1 MIDSSRSQRGGIA
14 TWQGLDYQKRFI
26 AYLSISMLSEKN
38 QIIRITCE
46 DLDDIKRRKDDMIPN
61 HEAVQICFNRIIME

>member
-46 DLDDIKRRKDDMIPN
+46 DLDDIKRRKDDMHMDLTGFTFKLVSI
-61 HEAVQICFNRIIME
+61 VS